1 MIVFEL
7 LKDNYLLLKYFINMF
22 FVDFDVVIF
31 FWLLSVEVV
40 VGFFSEKLFYV
51 ILGFFV
57 FFFVCF
63 FVCLYVLRNISVE

>member
-7 LKDNYLLLKYFINMF
+7 LKDNYSSLKHFINMF
-22 FVDFDVVIF
+22 FADFDVVIL

-40 VGFFSEKLFYV
+40 AGSFSEKLFYV
-51 ILGFFV
+51 TLGFLV
-57 FFFVCF
+57 FFLVCF